1 MLRFERGVTTIANIR
16 ETIRQEDKIY
26 RSYKLA
32 LSKQYYTHRFNN
44 KKKTFAMA
52 IKNNGKIRTNG

>member
-1 MLRFERGVTTIANIR
+1 MLRFERSVTTIANIH

-32 LSKQYYTHRFNN
+32 LSKQYYTHRSN
-44 KKKTFAMA
+44 KKKD
-52 IKNNGKIRTNG
+52 IRYGNKK